1 MAWWKD
7 NKERFPV
14 LALLARK
21 YLQIPATSAPSE
33 RLFSLGALIINKFRN
48 RINKETFEEIISLK
62 SWGILLDEDKEIDEE
77 GERDLERDI

>member
-1 MAWWKD
+1 
-7 NKERFPV
+7 

-33 RLFSLGALIINKFRN
+33 RLFSLGALIINKLRN
-48 RINKETFEEIISLK
+48 RISKETFEEIISLK

-77 GERDLERDI
+77 GERDLERDIQENEFYIPIIED